1 MALPVHCSGEAELSV
16 VFVEDVWIGISGG
29 TWGAARNFCILL
41 TNERAL
47 LSSNLRSFFRKVA
60 HGMVLQLDFY
70 VSQCDDGTV
79 YIRVAVAQLDHLGG
93 ESRVCRFYVAGT
105 GFIYQT
111 EKLGFRQ

>member
-1 MALPVHCSGEAELSV
+1 
-16 VFVEDVWIGISGG
+16 
-29 TWGAARNFCILL
+29 
-41 TNERAL
+41 
-47 LSSNLRSFFRKVA
+47 
-60 HGMVLQLDFY
+60 MVLQLDFY